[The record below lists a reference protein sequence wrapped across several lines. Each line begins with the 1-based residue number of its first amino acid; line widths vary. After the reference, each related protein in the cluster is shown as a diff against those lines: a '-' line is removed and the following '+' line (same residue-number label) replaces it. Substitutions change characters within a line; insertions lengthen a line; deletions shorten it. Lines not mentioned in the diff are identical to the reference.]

1 MARVIHR
8 FRWPGRAS
16 GGPPGFEQ
24 PGLVLLLEPADVPTD
39 PQLTGCPVT
48 VVPPSGAPFEVVV
61 TASAMLD
68 AVGLLFARAAPGL
81 IPPGSAIEWRDQSTA
96 PKD

>member
-1 MARVIHR
+1 MAKIVHR

-24 PGLVLLLEPADVPTD
+24 PGLVVLLDPAEVPDD
-39 PQLTGCPVT
+39 PGLSGRPVT
-48 VVPPSGAPFEVVV
+48 VVPPTGEPFDVVV

-68 AVGLLFARAAPGL
+68 QVGLLFARAAPGL
-81 IPPGSAIEWRDQSTA
+81 IPAGSVVRW
-96 PKD
+96 